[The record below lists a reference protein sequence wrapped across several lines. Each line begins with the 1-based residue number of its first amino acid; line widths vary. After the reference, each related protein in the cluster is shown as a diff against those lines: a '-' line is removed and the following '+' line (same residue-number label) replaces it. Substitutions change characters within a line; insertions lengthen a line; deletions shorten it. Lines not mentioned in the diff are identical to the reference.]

1 MVSLAKFHY
10 CDQTLHL
17 RLDTHRKPQPK
28 PVSYRIL
35 HKPPPSR
42 VIRASSFSSNPKPS
56 FLKTTCVTLT
66 TAAALLSASLHL
78 STKPVTAAT
87 LVSPPPPPSTAA
99 DLTSDQISS
108 RPKEEEEEAALE
120 KHLTKNPN
128 DVEALQSLMKIKFQT
143 KNIDHALEILNRLI
157 EIQPEE
163 QEWRIL
169 KAQVQTYGGDF
180 DSATKGFEE
189 VLSKDPFRVEAY
201 HGLVMAYSE
210 SESKLSEIE
219 SRINEA
225 IEKCKKENKKDF
237 RDFMLL
243 IAQIRVIKGNPIE
256 ALRVYQE
263 LVKDEPKDFRPYL
276 CQGGD
281 GGVSFRL
288 GPDGGIGT
296 FFGNI
301 LKIRRCDGDH
311 GFKPKMVGLCGSC
324 GGESASPLAHGLD
337 QSKRL
342 VSS

>member
-1 MVSLAKFHY
+1 MASMAKFHY

-35 HKPPPSR
+35 QKPPPSR
-42 VIRASSFSSNPKPS
+42 AIRASSSSSSSSSNPKPS
-56 FLKTTCVTLT
+56 FFKTTCVTLT
-66 TAAALLSASLHL
+66 TAAALFSASLHL
-78 STKPVTAAT
+78 ATKPATSAT
-87 LVSPPPPPSTAA
+87 LVSPPPPPSTTA
-99 DLTSDQISS
+99 DLTDQISS
-108 RPKEEEEEAALE
+108 RQKEEEEAALE
-120 KHLTKNPN
+120 KHLTNNPN
-128 DVEALQSLMKIKFQT
+128 DVEALQSLMKIKFQS
-143 KNIDHALEILNRLI
+143 KNLEHALEILNRLI
-157 EIQPEE
+157 EIEPEE

-180 DSATKGFEE
+180 ESATKGFEE
-189 VLSKDPFRVEAY
+189 ILAKDPFRVEAY

-225 IEKCKKENKKDF
+225 IEKCKKENKKKDF

-276 CQGGD
+276 CQGLIYTLMKKK
-281 GGVSFRL
+281 VEAEKQFEEFR
-288 GPDGGIGT
+288 
-296 FFGNI
+296 
-301 LKIRRCDGDH
+301 
-311 GFKPKMVGLCGSC
+311 
-324 GGESASPLAHGLD
+324 
-337 QSKRL
+337 RL
-342 VSS
+342 VPENHPYKDYFDANVLNTNKL